1 LNKGRESS
9 LQIEKSIALAQGSS
23 LKWITK
29 ENTTDHQMTVN
40 LEDGSTIVLQKNSK
54 ILYPEKFE
62 KEQRKVILIG
72 EAFFEVAKNPSRPFL
87 YLLIN

>member
-1 LNKGRESS
+1 MLRFGAFDHWRFWLNKGRESS

-40 LEDGSTIVLQKNSK
+40 LEDGSTIVLQKIVKSCIQKSLKKN
-54 ILYPEKFE
+54 
-62 KEQRKVILIG
+62 KER
-72 EAFFEVAKNPSRPFL
+72 
-87 YLLIN
+87 